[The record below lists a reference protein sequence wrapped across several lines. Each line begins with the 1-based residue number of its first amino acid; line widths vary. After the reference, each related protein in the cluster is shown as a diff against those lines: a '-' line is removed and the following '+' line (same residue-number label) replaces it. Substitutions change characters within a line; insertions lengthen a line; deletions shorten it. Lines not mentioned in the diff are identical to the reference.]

1 MGKDETHSWQQAR
14 NEWSKKNGK
23 VRVSELPAGA
33 STSAQPVKKEPEK
46 PKPIVK
52 QQETAPAPQKP
63 SPPPS
68 KPVVAAAQPV
78 KKEAE
83 KPKPI
88 VKQQETA
95 PAPKAPS
102 PPPSKPILASAKP
115 IKKEEIEQKQPVK
128 QQPVEPEKKSQVVE
142 IQQVAISTPTVSNTF
157 VSGDSVFAL
166 VGILTAQMWDE
177 LFPNRYGVALK
188 GKNSVEEVGA
198 NDFFSFAA
206 FVEACRHFPAFL
218 NEGDET
224 TQRRELAAFLAHIAQ
239 ETGHLRFVEQL
250 TVKRSY
256 SVSNNDYP
264 PVEGKDYHGRGPI
277 QLSYNYNYGQFSAAY
292 FDDKNVMLNHPE
304 LLSQDSVVSFG
315 SAIWFWMT
323 PQPPKPAC
331 HNVITGT
338 WTPSEMDIDY
348 NRLPGFGLTLNII
361 NATQC
366 GSEAPDLVQNRYDA
380 YEKFCYYLGV
390 DKGENCSCAEQI
402 PYGKKK

>member
-1 MGKDETHSWQQAR
+1 MNIYRLSILLRFGVGCLCLAVLASCGTQSQMGKGESTSWQQAR
-14 NEWSKKNGK
+14 NEWNKKDTK
-23 VRVSELPAGA
+23 VRVSGLPAGEPA
-33 STSAQPVKKEPEK
+33 PQSVPKGATEPHKKPVQP
-46 PKPIVK
+46 
-52 QQETAPAPQKP
+52 QSAPAPQKSS
-63 SPPPS
+63 SPQS
-68 KPVVAAAQPV
+68 KPV
-78 KKEAE
+78 
-83 KPKPI
+83 
-88 VKQQETA
+88 
-95 PAPKAPS
+95 
-102 PPPSKPILASAKP
+102 LASAKP
-115 IKKEEIEQKQPVK
+115 IKKEDAAQKKPIRQPGVA
-128 QQPVEPEKKSQVVE
+128 PETHTQIIGNK
-142 IQQVAISTPTVSNTF
+142 QVAISAATIPNIST
-157 VSGDSVFAL
+157 SGDSTFAL

-188 GKNSVEEVGA
+188 GKNSVDEVGA

-218 NEGDET
+218 NEGDES
-224 TQRRELAAFLAHIAQ
+224 TQRRELAAFLAHVAQ

-256 SVSNNDYP
+256 AVSNKDYP
-264 PVEGKDYHGRGPI
+264 PVEGKDYRGRGPL
-277 QLSYNYNYGQFSAAY
+277 QLSYNYNYGMLSTAY
-292 FDDKNVMLNHPE
+292 FGDKNVLLNRPE
-304 LLSQDSVVSFG
+304 LLAEDAVVSFG

-323 PQPPKPAC
+323 PQSPKPAC
-331 HNVITGT
+331 HNVMTGT
-338 WTPSEMDIDY
+338 WTPSAADIDY